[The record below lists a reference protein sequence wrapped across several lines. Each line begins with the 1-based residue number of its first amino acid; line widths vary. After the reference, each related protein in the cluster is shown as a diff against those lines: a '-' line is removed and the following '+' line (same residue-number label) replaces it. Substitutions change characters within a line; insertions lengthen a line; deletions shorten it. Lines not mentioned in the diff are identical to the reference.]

1 MVRPGDPPHRD
12 GPAEAPFAAPPRPK

>member
-1 MVRPGDPPHRD
+1 MFRPGHPPHRD